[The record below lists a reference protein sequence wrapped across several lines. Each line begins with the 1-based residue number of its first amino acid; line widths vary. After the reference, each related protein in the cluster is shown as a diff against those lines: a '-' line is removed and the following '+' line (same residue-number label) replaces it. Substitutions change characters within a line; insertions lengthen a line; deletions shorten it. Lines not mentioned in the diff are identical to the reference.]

1 MTKTQIKQKINKLK
15 DFKENLLSMN
25 VPEAIDIKK
34 QIQEHKDIINKLGVE
49 WQNKSASQILSLKQ
63 EIQLL
68 EKEYEALIEESKPK
82 LTEILM
88 KWEKNIQNSMDWGYA
103 EPCITHIMAN
113 GRFVI
118 LKVPGTIAGQGTP
131 MGSGGYYYARTEHKL
146 VDTEQQSYF
155 KCVLASVEGR
165 LSKNQLNKWHELVF
179 EHYKRNE
186 KDTSWLKTEAS
197 KIWLNYSKKEE

>member
-1 MTKTQIKQKINKLK
+1 MNKTQIKQKINQLK
-15 DFKENLLSMN
+15 DLKEDLLSMN
-25 VPEAIDIKK
+25 VPEAMDIKK
-34 QIQEHKDIINKLGVE
+34 QIQEHQDMIVKLRVE
-49 WQNKSASQILSLKQ
+49 WQNKSDSQILSLKQ

-68 EKEYEALIEESKPK
+68 EKEYGELIEESKPQ
-82 LTEILM
+82 LTEALS
-88 KWEKNIQNSMDWGYA
+88 KWEKNIQDSMNWGYST
-103 EPCITHIMAN
+103 PYITHIMAN

-118 LKVPGTIAGQGTP
+118 LKVPGTIAGQGTA

-146 VDTEQQSYF
+146 ADTEQSSYF
-155 KCVLASVEGR
+155 KCELASVEGR

-197 KIWLNYSKKEE
+197 NYLKKIAQTN